1 MNGNTERTLSYDD
14 YSHTCRYSIE
24 LNLSAPLK
32 NRKFSGHQSFMKGF
46 DNDPGSYV
54 VAVYDNGEDTINSN
68 FCSSGVVLGGV
79 TALFVLKP
87 TAP

>member
-1 MNGNTERTLSYDD
+1 
-14 YSHTCRYSIE
+14 
-24 LNLSAPLK
+24 
-32 NRKFSGHQSFMKGF
+32 MKGF

-68 FCSSGVVLGGV
+68 FCSSGDFLGGV